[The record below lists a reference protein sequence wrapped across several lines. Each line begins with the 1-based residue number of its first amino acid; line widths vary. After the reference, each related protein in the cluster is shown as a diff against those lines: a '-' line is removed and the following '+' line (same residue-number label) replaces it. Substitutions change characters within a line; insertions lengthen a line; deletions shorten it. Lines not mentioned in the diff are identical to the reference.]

1 MYPMELPLIIRPVA
15 GLNEDMFFDLCQAN
29 AQLLMERDK
38 DGNIIVMAPTG
49 SDTGFYNS
57 DINGQ
62 IWIWNRQSKAGYVFD
77 SSTGFTLPN
86 GAVRSP
92 DVSWI
97 EKSRYESLTTTE
109 RKRFAPI
116 CPDLVIEV
124 RFLSD
129 HLPDLQDKMKEYQTN
144 GCSLGW
150 LIDRIGKKVYI
161 YRKDGSVESKVLP
174 AQLSGEDL
182 LPGLIVETNL

>member
-1 MYPMELPLIIRPVA
+1 MELPLIIRPVA
-15 GLNEDMFFDLCQAN
+15 GLTEDMFFDLCQAN
-29 AQLLMERDK
+29 EQLFMERDK

-62 IWIWNRQSKAGYVFD
+62 IWSWNRQSQAGFVFD

-97 EKSRYESLTTTE
+97 AKARYESLSAE
-109 RKRFAPI
+109 DRKKFAPI

-124 RFLSD
+124 RSVSYSLA
-129 HLPDLQDKMKEYQTN
+129 DLKEKMEEYRSN
-144 GCSLGW
+144 GSRLGW
-150 LIDRIGKKVYI
+150 LIDRIGKKIYI
-161 YRKDGSVESKVLP
+161 YRENGVVETKNIP
-174 AQLSGEDL
+174 AILNGGNL
-182 LPGLIVETNL
+182 LPGLNVEINL